1 MTDETNYDINNQKT
15 AFSVEEN
22 DNHSLENGNHQDDST
37 ENHSTKT
44 EFIEENNPQPL
55 SPEYIE
61 SDQQDSNQQS
71 NTFNNNDQ
79 SNLLLNDNDT
89 SNIDNH
95 FQTENKSD
103 EPKLAIFI
111 YLFFYRYFIQC
122 EIRFTPMKRS
132 V

>member
-37 ENHSTKT
+37 ENHLTKT

-55 SPEYIE
+55 SPEHIE
-61 SDQQDSNQQS
+61 SDQQDSNDQS

-95 FQTENKSD
+95 FQIENKSD

-111 YLFFYRYFIQC
+111 YLFLPILY
-122 EIRFTPMKRS
+122 S